1 MFGRKKGPTGFIKN
15 TGIDPDEVLLD
26 AFNLPAFDT
35 NQFEG
40 RVERSIHGMVPHFV
54 GVATVLILLLFAFQV
69 WNLQIAK
76 GEAFSVLSQKNRL
89 DHEVLFA
96 ERGNVYDRNN
106 NELAWNVPPLPEE
119 GEDIFD
125 SYSLRSY
132 TSAEGFGHILGFVGY
147 PEKDAS
153 GYWWRTEYVG
163 KDGIESS
170 LDSIL
175 QGTNGVRI
183 IEVDALNNIQ
193 SENTIEDPIDG
204 ESVMLNIDA
213 QVQSAL
219 FKAVKEGART
229 AGFVGGAGLIMDVT
243 SGAIIAM
250 TSYPEYSPQIMTDGS
265 DTQKIGSYSVDEQQ
279 PFLNRAVLGEYTPGS
294 IVKPY
299 IAAAALAEGLVTPS
313 TSILSTGEI
322 RIPNPY
328 SPGND
333 SIFRDWKV
341 HGWVNVTQAL
351 AVSSNVYFYA
361 VGGGYEDQEGLGIE
375 KLAAY
380 ASRFGL
386 GKKTG
391 IELGAEGRGVVPT
404 PAWKKEVFGEENPW
418 RLGNTYHTAIGQFG
432 FLITPIQA
440 LRYISAV
447 ANGGTLVTPRLMKES
462 RVRGTSVGISDEY
475 LSVVRAG
482 MKKGVT
488 EGIAASLNVSG
499 IEIAAKTGTAQLGE
513 RNESMNSWVIGFWPA
528 DKPRFAFVTVL
539 EKAPAGTLQGAAPA
553 MRSFFEWLSSEQPEY
568 ARGEYKE
575 I

>member
-1 MFGRKKGPTGFIKN
+1 MLDDYNNLRKDDERIREVTNLGLKYNLLTAYTSFVA
-15 TGIDPDEVLLD
+15 IDSKVRNKDGQV
-26 AFNLPAFDT
+26 
-35 NQFEG
+35 
-40 RVERSIHGMVPHFV
+40 V
-54 GVATVLILLLFAFQV
+54 TVKQ
-69 WNLQIAK
+69 
-76 GEAFSVLSQKNRL
+76 
-89 DHEVLFA
+89 
-96 ERGNVYDRNN
+96 
-106 NELAWNVPPLPEE
+106 PLP
-119 GEDIFD
+119 
-125 SYSLRSY
+125 L
-132 TSAEGFGHILGFVGY
+132 
-147 PEKDAS
+147 P
-153 GYWWRTEYVG
+153 
-163 KDGIESS
+163 
-170 LDSIL
+170 
-175 QGTNGVRI
+175 QG
-183 IEVDALNNIQ
+183 
-193 SENTIEDPIDG
+193 
-204 ESVMLNIDA
+204 
-213 QVQSAL
+213 
-219 FKAVKEGART
+219 
-229 AGFVGGAGLIMDVT
+229 
-243 SGAIIAM
+243 
-250 TSYPEYSPQIMTDGS
+250 
-265 DTQKIGSYSVDEQQ
+265 
-279 PFLNRAVLGEYTPGS
+279 
-294 IVKPY
+294 
-299 IAAAALAEGLVTPS
+299 
-313 TSILSTGEI
+313 
-322 RIPNPY
+322 
-328 SPGND
+328 
-333 SIFRDWKV
+333 
-341 HGWVNVTQAL
+341 
-351 AVSSNVYFYA
+351 VSNYA

-391 IELGAEGRGVVPT
+391 IELSAEGRGVVPT

-447 ANGGTLVTPRLMKES
+447 AMKES

>member
-1 MFGRKKGPTGFIKN
+1 MLGRKKGPSGFIKN

-40 RVERSIHGMVPHFV
+40 RVERSIHGSVPLFV
-54 GVATVLILLLFAFQV
+54 GAVAILVFLLFVFQV
-69 WNLQIAK
+69 WNLQIAQ
-76 GEAFSVLSQKNRL
+76 GEALSILSQKNRL
-89 DHEVLFA
+89 DHKVLFA

-106 NELAWNVPPLPEE
+106 NELAWNTPPLLE
-119 GEDIFD
+119 GESASD

-132 TSAEGFGHILGFVGY
+132 TKEEGLGHILGFVGY

-163 KDGIESS
+163 KDGVESS

-193 SENTIEDPIDG
+193 SENTIENPIDG
-204 ESVMLNIDA
+204 ESVTLNIDLE
-213 QVQSAL
+213 VQSAL

-229 AGFVGGAGLIMDVT
+229 SGFVGGAGLIMDVN

-250 TSYPEYSPQIMTDGS
+250 TSYPEYSPQVMTDGS
-265 DTQKIGSYSVDEQQ
+265 DTRKIKNYSVDEQQ

-333 SIFRDWKV
+333 SIFRDWKE

-375 KLAAY
+375 KLTAY

-404 PAWKKEVFGEENPW
+404 PIWKKEVFGEENPW

-432 FLITPIQA
+432 FLVTPIQA
-440 LRYISAV
+440 LRYISAI
-447 ANGGTLVTPRLMKES
+447 ANGGTLVTPRLMKET
-462 RVRGTSVGISDEY
+462 RIRGTSVGVSDEY
-475 LSVVRAG
+475 LSVVRRG
-482 MKKGVT
+482 MEKGVDN
-488 EGIAASLNVSG
+488 GIATALNVPG

-513 RNESMNSWVIGFWPA
+513 RNESMNSWVVGFWPA
-528 DKPRFAFVTVL
+528 SKPQFAFVTVL
-539 EKAPAGTLQGAAPA
+539 ERAPAGTLQGAAPA
-553 MRSFFEWLSSEQPEY
+553 MRSFFEWLVLRQPEY
-568 ARGEYKE
+568 ARGEYK
-575 I
+575 

>member
-35 NQFEG
+35 SQFEG
-40 RVERSIHGMVPHFV
+40 RVERSIHGRVPRFV
-54 GVATVLILLLFAFQV
+54 GVVAALIFLLFILQV
-69 WNLQIAK
+69 WNLQITK
-76 GEAFSVLSQKNRL
+76 GEALIILSQKNRL

-106 NELAWNVPPLPEE
+106 NELAWNVPPLLE
-119 GEDIFD
+119 GESDSD

-132 TSAEGFGHILGFVGY
+132 IKEEGFGHILGFVGY

-163 KDGIESS
+163 KDGVENS

-193 SENTIEDPIDG
+193 SENTIESPIDG
-204 ESVMLNIDA
+204 ESVTLNIDLEI
-213 QVQSAL
+213 QKAL
-219 FKAVKEGART
+219 FKAVREGART
-229 AGFVGGAGLIMDVT
+229 AGFVGGAGLVMDVN
-243 SGAIIAM
+243 SGAVLAM
-250 TSYPEYSPQIMTDGS
+250 TSYPEYSPQVMTDGS
-265 DTQKIGSYSVDEQQ
+265 DTQAIQAYSADERQ

-299 IAAAALAEGLVTPS
+299 IAAAALAEGLVTPN

-333 SIFRDWKV
+333 SVFRDWKA
-341 HGWVNVTQAL
+341 HGWVNVIQAL

-361 VGGGYEDQEGLGIE
+361 VGGGYENQEGLGIE

-432 FLITPIQA
+432 FLVTPLQA

-447 ANGGTLVTPRLMKES
+447 ANGGTLVTPRLMKDS

-475 LSVVRAG
+475 LSVVRTG
-482 MKKGVT
+482 MKKGVK

-528 DKPRFAFVTVL
+528 DKPQFAFVTVL

-553 MRSFFEWLSSEQPEY
+553 MRSFFEWLVREQPAY
-568 ARGEYKE
+568 ARGEYLE
-575 I
+575 N